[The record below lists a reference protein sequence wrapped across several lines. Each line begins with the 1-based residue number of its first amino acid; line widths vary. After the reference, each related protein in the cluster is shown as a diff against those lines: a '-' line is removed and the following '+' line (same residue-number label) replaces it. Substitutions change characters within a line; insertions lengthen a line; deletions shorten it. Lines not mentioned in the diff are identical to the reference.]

1 MEEAY
6 DALADRVQA
15 ALEQRGDSPSPWLV
29 GVAGVPGSGKSS
41 LVQAV
46 CKRLCERGTP
56 AVVVP
61 MDGFHYYRAQLD
73 AMPDPPLAHA
83 RRGAEW
89 TFDARSYHACLAGI
103 KATGDGLAPTFEH
116 GVGDPRP
123 AGVAVQR
130 HHRVVLSEGNY
141 LLLGAEPWWRLGE
154 LWDDT
159 WYVDCCVDEAMRRVF
174 RRQTGNGV
182 AAQTSRW
189 RIAANDRQVWG
200 GWGAVLEGWDEGP
213 NAEQIATTRG
223 RAALVV
229 PGTLP
234 QSAAVAEAA

>member
-1 MEEAY
+1 MARQPTRLPAACRSLPP
-6 DALADRVQA
+6 AL
-15 ALEQRGDSPSPWLV
+15 
-29 GVAGVPGSGKSS
+29 
-41 LVQAV
+41 
-46 CKRLCERGTP
+46 P
-56 AVVVP
+56 AC
-61 MDGFHYYRAQLD
+61 R
-73 AMPDPPLAHA
+73 
-83 RRGAEW
+83 
-89 TFDARSYHACLAGI
+89 
-103 KATGDGLAPTFEH
+103 
-116 GVGDPRP
+116 
-123 AGVAVQR
+123 
-130 HHRVVLSEGNY
+130 
-141 LLLGAEPWWRLGE
+141 
-154 LWDDT
+154 DDT

-200 GWGAVLEGWDEGP
+200 GWGAVLEGWDEGCGPGGVGGGACAEGSPHQPPPWPVSVLHHDCNPPLKLLSFLPGRP